1 MQFCGYFVCFCT
13 VCTDEVMFM
22 RSCSSATYM
31 HTRIRAGTQATHDL
45 HVSSKALLFIGCIRC
60 ADLFTAAALAMDSR
74 GISSSVRVVQVYIAV
89 YIYTC
94 RCTRTNALSP
104 A

>member
-1 MQFCGYFVCFCT
+1 
-13 VCTDEVMFM
+13 M

-31 HTRIRAGTQATHDL
+31 HTRTRAGTQATHDL
-45 HVSSKALLFIGCIRC
+45 HVSSKALLLIGCIRC

-74 GISSSVRVVQVYIAV
+74 GSSRVRVVQVYIAA

-94 RCTRTNALSP
+94 RCTCTNALSP